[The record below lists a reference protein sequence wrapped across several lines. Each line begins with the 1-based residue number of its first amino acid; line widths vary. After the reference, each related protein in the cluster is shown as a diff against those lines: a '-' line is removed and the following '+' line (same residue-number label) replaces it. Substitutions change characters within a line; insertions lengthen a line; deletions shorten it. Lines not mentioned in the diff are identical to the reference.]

1 MKKKK
6 RMRTKKLFFFF
17 FFYQIRWFA
26 TTWTSWS
33 YWYEIDECLE
43 KHILEVK
50 CWYQCRSCRH
60 SSLTVVCP
68 YCYKEFA
75 CDGGGLSTLHVRDC
89 PRTYPFRFR
98 HVGPESKREM
108 WRRRYGIDL
117 MTATTRDLF
126 ERQLTLLLF

>member
-1 MKKKK
+1 
-6 RMRTKKLFFFF
+6 MRTKKTFFVFF
-17 FFYQIRWFA
+17 LSDTMVCYHVDVVVVLVRYRRMFRKTYP
-26 TTWTSWS
+26 
-33 YWYEIDECLE
+33 
-43 KHILEVK
+43 EVK

-60 SSLTVVCP
+60 SSLAVVCP

-75 CDGGGLSTLHVRDC
+75 CDGWGLSTLHVRDC

-117 MTATTRDLF
+117 MTATTRDLL
-126 ERQLTLLLF
+126 ERQPTLLLF